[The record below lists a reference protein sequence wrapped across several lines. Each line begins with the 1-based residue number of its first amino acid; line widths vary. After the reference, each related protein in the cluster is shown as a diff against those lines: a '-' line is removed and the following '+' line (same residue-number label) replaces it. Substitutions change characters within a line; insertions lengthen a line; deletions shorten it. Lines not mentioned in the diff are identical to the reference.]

1 MKVVIG
7 VFEPLSDKCGTC
19 GEYILT
25 LCAFI
30 IIMNIIFIMGPFMYA
45 QAHSILGCDKSPI
58 LLEGKENGRWPT
70 LSKDCVKDAQSKTC

>member
-7 VFEPLSDKCGTC
+7 AFEPLSDKCGTC

-30 IIMNIIFIMGPFMYA
+30 IIMNIIFIIRLKCMAG
-45 QAHSILGCDKSPI
+45 AHSILGCDNSPI
-58 LLEGKENGRWPT
+58 LLESKENEDGPYR
-70 LSKDCVKDAQSKTC
+70 ARFA